1 MFKRSFLIL
10 AVASAAAAG
19 LAPRAHA
26 GVKVWE
32 DGDKWVELGGRL
44 QMQYLYITE
53 DPREGEGGSESTI
66 FFRRLRP
73 YIAGSVTKNWW
84 GKFQWDMGKSLD
96 GDEVAV
102 KDAYMQY
109 IGFKNHVIFIGNSKT
124 VFSREFLASS
134 KRQQTVERWFV
145 GQHNFGSPDRM
156 LGFRVD
162 GHSSNKKFEY
172 KFNIGGENFD
182 PDNRRM
188 DFDTPANDTG
198 DWTMGYVGAG
208 RLSYYPLGA
217 IKRDQGDFDRGS
229 FKYAIEGAAFYWTES
244 DNRADY
250 TDIDENGNRICN
262 SSSKCDLDNAT
273 GWELSGGVRGRG
285 LSVDLEYNE
294 IAGELQARSFSD
306 DEGNLIP
313 LNSGMYI
320 NGETTIKK
328 WQLEGGYMLPNIPI
342 ELVYK
347 RDSMD
352 ADGYETAWYAN
363 DFGLNYFFN
372 KHKAKVQFVF
382 RDESNVNGADGD
394 NRQQVIMQWQ
404 FVF

>member
-1 MFKRSFLIL
+1 MLRRLSLVVVVICI
-10 AVASAAAAG
+10 ASVVSVPVANAG
-19 LAPRAHA
+19 I
-26 GVKVWE
+26 KVYE

-44 QMQYLYITE
+44 QLQYLYLTD
-53 DPREGEGGSESTI
+53 DPREGEGGSEDTI

-73 YIAGSVTKNWW
+73 YIAGSVTKDWW
-84 GKFQWDMGKSLD
+84 GKFQWELGKSLD

-109 IGFKNHVIFIGNSKT
+109 IGIKNHRIFIGNSKT
-124 VFSREFLASS
+124 VFSREFLTSS

-156 LGFRVD
+156 LGFRLD
-162 GHSSNKKFEY
+162 GNSSSKKFEY
-172 KFNIGGENFD
+172 KVNIGGENFD

-198 DWTMGYVGAG
+198 DWTMGYVAAG
-208 RLSYYPLGA
+208 RLTYMPLGA
-217 IKRDQGDFDRGS
+217 IARDQGDFSRGS
-229 FKYAIEGAAFYWTES
+229 FKVAVEGAAFVWSES
-244 DNRADY
+244 DNRSAY
-250 TDIDENGNRICN
+250 TDVTEDGVKVCT

-294 IAGELQARSFSD
+294 VAGELQARSFVD

-313 LNSGMYI
+313 LDSGMYV

-328 WQLEGGYMLPNIPI
+328 WQLEGGYMLASIPI
-342 ELVYK
+342 EFVYK

-352 ADGYETAWYAN
+352 TDGYDKAWYAN
-363 DFGLNYFFN
+363 DFGVNYFFN
-372 KHKAKVQFVF
+372 KHKAKVQFLL
-382 RDESNVNGADGD
+382 RDESNVNGSDGD
-394 NRQQVIMQWQ
+394 DRQQIVMQWQ